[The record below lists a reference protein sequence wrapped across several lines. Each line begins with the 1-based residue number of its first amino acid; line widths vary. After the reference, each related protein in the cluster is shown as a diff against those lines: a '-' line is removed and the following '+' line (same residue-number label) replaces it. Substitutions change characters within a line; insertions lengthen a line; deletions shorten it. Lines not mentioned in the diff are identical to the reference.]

1 MSNFDEVLEIALTL
15 KDRFRTNGGA
25 LEDEEFELELA
36 VPLREVDLKAEVAIS
51 KLSRDISGSFSE
63 KEESFVGEKEENKNK
78 AVITRKMIKFK
89 SKRQMTDYIYSY

>member
-1 MSNFDEVLEIALTL
+1 MSNLDEVLEIALTL

-51 KLSRDISGSFSE
+51 KLSRDISEAF
-63 KEESFVGEKEENKNK
+63 
-78 AVITRKMIKFK
+78 
-89 SKRQMTDYIYSY
+89 SKRKKVSIC

>member
-51 KLSRDISGSFSE
+51 KLSRDISEAFPKKKKVSLE
-63 KEESFVGEKEENKNK
+63 
-78 AVITRKMIKFK
+78 RKRKIKI
-89 SKRQMTDYIYSY
+89 KR